1 MFDLISSEKKQNFLL
16 RRLYPYRLAPV
27 FNQNAPLNKKQLFEK
42 QLESTRERIQL
53 VRQPRVEIKTSS
65 MCSQVQLIP
74 KLFTQ

>member
-74 KLFTQ
+74 KFPQ

>member
-1 MFDLISSEKKQNFLL
+1 
-16 RRLYPYRLAPV
+16 LYPYRLAPV

-74 KLFTQ
+74 KFPQ